1 MATDNTSSEYVRT
14 SRSVS
19 SLGYGAAGTYFVLPG
34 LQAKLSYEKAYRLPT
49 IEEMFGNE
57 DLEMGDI
64 GIKPEK
70 SDNVNLNIS
79 YNKTLGKHGVYVVT
93 PTIISSVTSPT

>member
-14 SRSVS
+14 SRSVNS
-19 SLGYGAAGTYFVLPG
+19 MGYGAAGTYFVLPG

-57 DLEMGDI
+57 DLEMGDM
-64 GIKPEK
+64 GIKPEN
-70 SDNVNLNIS
+70 SDNLNLNVS
-79 YNKTLGKHGVYVVT
+79 YNKAFR
-93 PTIISSVTSPT
+93 